1 MLILSVITAPSLFL
15 TPPCIAGAIQVAH
28 GSLRSFDLSLLQHVL
43 ELIERPWN
51 ERHPTLSAILGG
63 EEDLQTEEVLAYV
76 ESESP
81 SLLMLFVDFL
91 AKQDCQVR
99 SFLSCFLCHSSFMFF
114 LFVVLPFCRSSYEK
128 WNNIPHYTQTET
140 NGRGTLTD

>member
-15 TPPCIAGAIQVAH
+15 THTPPPCIAGAIQVAH

-99 SFLSCFLCHSSFMFF
+99 SFLCCFLLSS
-114 LFVVLPFCRSSYEK
+114 LFSCG
-128 WNNIPHYTQTET
+128 HA
-140 NGRGTLTD
+140 TL